1 MLQLSP
7 LLNAAAVDSCKLG
20 ELTLYTRSCTMDE
33 QKMAL
38 SAASSRVLR
47 DSIVDGV
54 LMSL

>member
-1 MLQLSP
+1 
-7 LLNAAAVDSCKLG
+7 
-20 ELTLYTRSCTMDE
+20 MDE

-54 LMSL
+54 LMSLYVSSAAPKERVQKMLKEVRN